1 MTRRTTPPFRADHV
15 GSLLRPRPNAP
26 RCPPRPPPDGNDGT
40 SVSLQQQQC
49 SIDAAAPG
57 GRAQRSGLVDEQAA
71 DVAAVEHVAV
81 ALVDVLQPIAG
92 RDQFI
97 ELEPSGPVELE
108 HPGDLVERVPAAE

>member
-15 GSLLRPRPNAP
+15 GSLLRPPALLAA
-26 RCPPRPPPDGNDGT
+26 PPPDGNDGT
-40 SVSLQQQQC
+40 SVSLQRQQC
-49 SIDAAAPG
+49 SIDAAVPG
-57 GRAQRSGLVDEQAA
+57 GRAQRSELVDEQAA

-92 RDQFI
+92 CDQFI

-108 HPGDLVERVPAAE
+108 HPRDLVERVPAAE